1 MDNLFQPNA
10 VDTLISRIDQLQPS
24 SQRQWGKMD
33 VAQMMAHCSAALDMA
48 SGKVVPKRTFIGRVI
63 GPRFRNLM
71 TNDKPFGRG
80 APTAKELK
88 IVDDRAFAKEQERL
102 KQCVREFHQNGES
115 KCTTHPHPFFGPLTP
130 LEWST
135 GMYKHVD
142 HHLQQFGV

>member
-1 MDNLFQPNA
+1 
-10 VDTLISRIDQLQPS
+10 
-24 SQRQWGKMD
+24 MD

-48 SGKVVPKRTFIGRVI
+48 SGKIVVKRTLIGRVI
-63 GPRFRNLM
+63 GPRFRHLM
-71 TNDKPFGRG
+71 TNDKPFGHG

-88 IVDDRAFAKEQERL
+88 IVDLRAFAKEQERL

>member
-1 MDNLFQPNA
+1 MDNLFQPSA
-10 VDTLISRIDQLQPS
+10 VDRLISRIEQLQPT

-33 VAQMMAHCSAALDMA
+33 VAQMMAHCSAAIDMA
-48 SGKVVPKRTFIGRVI
+48 SGKLVTKRNLIGRVI
-63 GPRFRNLM
+63 GPRFRALM

-88 IVDDRAFAKEQERL
+88 IVDPRAFAKEQERL
-102 KQCVREFHQNGES
+102 KQCVREFHEGGDS
-115 KCTTHPHPFFGPLTP
+115 KCTKNPHPFFGPLTP

-142 HHLQQFGV
+142 HHLKQFGV